1 LRAGH
6 DALREAIWRQTSG
19 VLRRRRVVRRGF
31 VLLALAGCY
40 AAGLLTTGALRAPQ
54 QSVQIVAYHSI
65 QQTPAPAPPR
75 REAESAVAL
84 EWQAFDST
92 AGRAE
97 LYRKAGDHY
106 LADLDDVRSAA
117 RCYRLALDASP

>member
-1 LRAGH
+1 MMEHPENDPLGDLLGDTAQCQPEAPSEGGPRLALRAGH

-40 AAGLLTTGALRAPQ
+40 AVGLLTTGALRAPQ

-65 QQTPAPAPPR
+65 QQTPAPAPP
-75 REAESAVAL
+75 
-84 EWQAFDST
+84 
-92 AGRAE
+92 
-97 LYRKAGDHY
+97 
-106 LADLDDVRSAA
+106 
-117 RCYRLALDASP
+117 